1 MSATDALRTKVRE
14 ELPEVE
20 EISDPELQKKV
31 VEAWATSLGGSSFGA
46 ISEIRPSGNP
56 DTPPL
61 KTGTQTDHIRGV
73 TRLAMVIADE
83 MMAMFPDLRINRD
96 VLIAGALCH
105 DVGKPWEFD
114 PENQARWKGAP
125 RAAGFPS
132 IRHPAYGVHI
142 CLSVGLPEAVAHM
155 AGAHSGEGELVV
167 RSLENTVVHHADY
180 AFWRTLE
187 AGGLLY
193 SDD

>member
-1 MSATDALRTKVRE
+1 MSANDALRGKVRE

-20 EISDPELQKKV
+20 EISDLELRKQV
-31 VEAWATSLGGSSFGA
+31 VEAWAMSLGDSSFGR

-83 MMAMFPDLRINRD
+83 MMAMFPDLNINRD

-114 PENQARWKGAP
+114 PQNQARWKAAP
-125 RAAGFPS
+125 RAAGLPS

-167 RSLENTVVHHADY
+167 RSLENTVVHHADH
-180 AFWRTLE
+180 AFWHTLE
-187 AGGLLY
+187 AGGLLN